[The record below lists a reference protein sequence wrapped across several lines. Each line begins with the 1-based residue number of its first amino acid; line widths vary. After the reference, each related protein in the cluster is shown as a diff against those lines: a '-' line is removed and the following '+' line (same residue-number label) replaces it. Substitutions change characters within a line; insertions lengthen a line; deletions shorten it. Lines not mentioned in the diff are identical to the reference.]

1 MNRHSAKI
9 ISAAEDTAYNERNV
23 LESLSFGVFW
33 LDQDYVVAG
42 CNNVFVVDCGFK
54 GAGRIVGRSV
64 RDLFSDSLCQ
74 KIVSEC
80 ALVKSDGET
89 RTIEIAGLFK
99 PKSGN
104 VTTFV
109 LTGLKNAD
117 GRVGGF
123 SFSYGPSQLLF
134 ENDRHNRENE
144 QKYRTLFEHSDEG
157 MWLIRD
163 HYFTNANPS
172 AARMLGY
179 ENAEALSNLHPSE
192 LSPEFQPDGQPSF
205 EKAGKM
211 MELAKANGSHRFEW
225 DHKKKSG
232 EVFPVD
238 VTLTR
243 VPIDG
248 QDILL
253 CTWRDITEQKAAQE
267 TLREARDAAES
278 MTRMKS
284 EFLSNMSHEIRTP
297 MTGILGMLSLIPE
310 SELSE
315 RNWGCVT
322 KARMS
327 AQALL
332 SIINDIL
339 DLSRLEAGRTSVEI
353 TNVDVPDTIQQV
365 IDLLENKAREKG
377 LQLRTDIAE
386 QFPSPIKI
394 DGRHLRQILL
404 NLTGNAIKFTNK
416 GEIVIGAQFVK
427 GAGGQPFLKCSVK
440 DTGIGIPA
448 DRLESVFNRF
458 QQVDSSASR
467 SHEGTGLGLAICREL
482 VELHGGDI
490 SVESAPGKGSQF
502 NVTLPVE
509 IGIDCGDAIDKKT
522 PEAAD
527 SNNAPGTDRELDDIH
542 ILIAEDNAVN
552 QMVISMWL
560 ENLGV
565 SHEIQG
571 DGAKVLARLTAPKP
585 DDRAVDVI
593 LMDIQMP
600 VIGGLEA
607 TQKIRSFTDAR
618 LASLPII
625 ALTANAMAGQAQEYV
640 AAGMDGYMSK
650 PIDFDALEAEIRRVL
665 GR

>member
-1 MNRHSAKI
+1 MHRHSAKAL
-9 ISAAEDTAYNERNV
+9 STAGDTACNEHDV
-23 LESLSFGVFW
+23 LQSLSFGVFW
-33 LDQDYVVAG
+33 LDQDYGIAG
-42 CNNVFVVDCGFK
+42 CNTVFALDCGFARADK
-54 GAGRIVGRSV
+54 IVGRSV
-64 RDLFSDSLCQ
+64 YHLFSDSLSQ
-74 KIVSEC
+74 RIVSEC
-80 ALVKSDGET
+80 KLLKLDGEP
-89 RTIEIAGLFK
+89 RAIDVADLFK
-99 PKSGN
+99 PKSKS
-104 VTTFV
+104 VTTFS
-109 LTGLKNAD
+109 LTGLKNRD
-117 GRVGGF
+117 GRIAGY
-123 SFSYGPSQLLF
+123 SFSYDPGQLLC
-134 ENDRHNRENE
+134 ENDRLNRENE

-179 ENAEALSNLHPSE
+179 ENVEALSDLHPSE

-211 MELAKANGSHRFEW
+211 MELAKANGRHRFEW

-243 VPIDG
+243 VPVDG

-253 CTWRDITEQKAAQE
+253 CTWRDMTEQKAARE
-267 TLREARDAAES
+267 NLREARDAAES
-278 MTRMKS
+278 MTRLKS

-310 SELSE
+310 GELSE
-315 RNWGCVT
+315 RNWDCLQ
-322 KARMS
+322 KAHMS

-332 SIINDIL
+332 NIINDIL

-353 TNVDVPDTIQQV
+353 TDVDVPKTVQQV
-365 IDLLENKAREKG
+365 VDLLENKAHEKG
-377 LQLRTDIAE
+377 LQLKADIAE
-386 QFPSPIKI
+386 KFPSSVKT
-394 DGRHLRQILL
+394 DGRHLRQVLL
-404 NLTGNAIKFTNK
+404 NLAGNAIKFTNK
-416 GEIVIGAQFVK
+416 GEVVIGAEIAK
-427 GAGGQPFLKCSVK
+427 GADGQLFLKCHVK

-448 DRLESVFNRF
+448 HKLDSVFNRF

-467 SHEGTGLGLAICREL
+467 SHEGTGLGLSICREL

-490 SVESAPGKGSQF
+490 NVESEPGKGSQF
-502 NVTLPVE
+502 NMTLPVE
-509 IGIDCGDAIDKKT
+509 IGRDCGVEIVQKTAKATEAYDDLSMDK
-522 PEAAD
+522 EF
-527 SNNAPGTDRELDDIH
+527 NDIH
-542 ILIAEDNAVN
+542 VLIAEDNTVN
-552 QMVISMWL
+552 QMVISRWL

-565 SHEIQG
+565 SHEVQG
-571 DGAKVLARLTAPKP
+571 DGAQVLTRLTSPKS

-607 TQKIRSFTDAR
+607 TQKIRSFNDAE

-625 ALTANAMAGQAQEYV
+625 ALTANAMAGQGDAYV
-640 AAGMDGYMSK
+640 AAGMNGYMSK
-650 PIDFDALEAEIRRVL
+650 PIDFDALEAEIKRVL
-665 GR
+665 SR